1 MARVVDLTG
10 ENVTRQ
16 RRKERT
22 YGTKTDLASTV
33 VERGST
39 HWAEGS
45 NVHIDGLLG
54 VAGTATVSGTLRV
67 TGLLDVTGTFN
78 GSGTNNLDGTNNLS
92 GDNNLTGPTEISGS
106 LDVTGPTTIDGVL
119 TINGDTSITGLLEV
133 TGDTTISGT
142 LDIEG
147 NTTVA
152 SDFEIIAGGLFKSGV
167 TEIEPTGKATFGP
180 FVIDPNSAKLIEAPG
195 GYVISNGM
203 DQIGLSS
210 SNSSSVNLSNLGAT
224 LDYLGTITV
233 HAGPT
238 KSELKFGT
246 VLVTARAGAI
256 DLTAPTTHI
265 SGISNHNGVANFN
278 AAISYT
284 GRPAPTGNTANLY
297 VASSGYIYE
306 VSSSER
312 YKADVQP
319 LDLDERLLDVRLVDW
334 VDRSSQEAFERLQ
347 DAPRPFTE
355 EDQFAWD
362 THDMTRHPG
371 AIAEEVLEAGGASFV
386 GLDDEGKPHNLS
398 YDRFALARTALLY
411 ERIKLI
417 EQRLGA

>member
-92 GDNNLTGPTEISGS
+92 GDNNLTGPTT
-106 LDVTGPTTIDGVL
+106 VDGVL

-147 NTTVA
+147 ATTVA
-152 SDFEIIAGGLFKSGV
+152 ADLELIEGGLLKAGV
-167 TEIEPTGKATFGP
+167 TKIEPTGKATFGT
-180 FVIDPNSAKLIEAPG
+180 VIIDPASPRMIQSPG
-195 GYVISNGM
+195 GWLTANGA
-203 DQIGLSS
+203 DSIGLSS
-210 SNSSSVNLSNLGAT
+210 SNTSSVNLN
-224 LDYLGTITV
+224 GTYADLNY
-233 HAGPT
+233 AGT
-238 KSELKFGT
+238 SR
-246 VLVTARAGAI
+246 VVARAGAI
-256 DLTAPTTHI
+256 DLSTAKVNISGQLDVTGFTWLRGAGLYFPGIPTTAYPPNLHI
-265 SGISNHNGVANFN
+265 TS
-278 AAISYT
+278 T
-284 GRPAPTGNTANLY
+284 GQVFRSTWTPA
-297 VASSGYIYE
+297 
-306 VSSSER
+306 
-312 YKADVQP
+312 
-319 LDLDERLLDVRLVDW
+319 
-334 VDRSSQEAFERLQ
+334 
-347 DAPRPFTE
+347 
-355 EDQFAWD
+355 
-362 THDMTRHPG
+362 
-371 AIAEEVLEAGGASFV
+371 
-386 GLDDEGKPHNLS
+386 
-398 YDRFALARTALLY
+398 
-411 ERIKLI
+411 
-417 EQRLGA
+417 